1 MQNNKGKSP
10 KEIKHKER
18 AEKANEHLKKGTSFL
33 YKEKEEKALEEF
45 KRALE
50 KDSQNTYIHYNIAY

>member
-1 MQNNKGKSP
+1 MQNNQGKSP
-10 KEIKHKER
+10 EEIKHKER